1 MAAHPITKTVTQV
14 LDVQTTLERLAGD
27 EELFGEIAQ
36 ILIQT
41 APDQLNLISAALTG
55 GDLKTAYQ
63 EAHSLKGAVAAFEAP
78 DVFHAV
84 AAVERH
90 AKAAEGAA
98 AVSAFASA
106 HPLVEVLLAELA
118 SYAPAG

>member
-1 MAAHPITKTVTQV
+1 MAAHPVTKTDTQV
-14 LDVQTTLERLAGD
+14 LDVETTLERLAGD

-41 APDQLNLISAALTG
+41 APDQLSLISSALTG

-78 DVFHAV
+78 EVFHAV

-90 AKAAEGAA
+90 AKADEGAA
-98 AVSAFASA
+98 AVAAFASA

-118 SYAPAG
+118 HHAPAG